1 MLVKKFVRSKICSQS
16 KQIFERTNLEWTRVK
31 GVLDKYD
38 QQRLG
43 MKNFKGEATNE

>member
-1 MLVKKFVRSKICSQS
+1 MLVKKFVRSKLCLQS
-16 KQIFERTNLEWTRVK
+16 KQIFERTNLEWTHVK

-43 MKNFKGEATNE
+43 MENFKCHA